1 MQMYAPRSESGSH
14 GNCMASCAD
23 THCTMVDNH
32 LRQRN
37 NCEDDRDRTPVSG
50 KRSIEYKRINL
61 SVPYIYRNNEL
72 PLEMTSQL

>member
-1 MQMYAPRSESGSH
+1 
-14 GNCMASCAD
+14 
-23 THCTMVDNH
+23 MVDNH